1 MRDVSSPAS
10 PTVGLTAIA
19 WADTQTVRKADE
31 SSARAVFTGST
42 IRQNVRGLYDQK
54 TITDFAYDLTVPG
67 KIDADLLQPQKF
79 EAALLD
85 VFDKIATATA
95 NDPQAEPAHATLHV
109 VTEAMAQCRDK
120 IASLNQV

>member
-1 MRDVSSPAS
+1 MTTTVAEERPARPNCS
-10 PTVGLTAIA
+10 GADLGPLPAFPLGVGLEAPKT
-19 WADTQTVRKADE
+19 WL
-31 SSARAVFTGST
+31 
-42 IRQNVRGLYDQK
+42 GLWDGHQ
-54 TITDFAYDLTVPG
+54 G
-67 KIDADLLQPQKF
+67 KIDTDLLQPQKF